1 MELPWSDVVVV
12 IVDVVNSSVFN
23 DSSAIF
29 NNLEVNSIV
38 VDWIKLIAIV
48 VVDGIIIEVV
58 LFIVVVDCSVVVVVD
73 VPNCSS

>member
-1 MELPWSDVVVV
+1 VVV

-38 VDWIKLIAIV
+38 VDRIKLIAIVVV

-73 VPNCSS
+73 VPNC

>member
-1 MELPWSDVVVV
+1 MKLLWSDVVVV
-12 IVDVVNSSVFN
+12 IVDAVNSSVFN

-38 VDWIKLIAIV
+38 VDWIKLIVVV

-58 LFIVVVDCSVVVVVD
+58 LFIFVVDCSVVVVVD

>member
-1 MELPWSDVVVV
+1 MKLLWSDVVVV
-12 IVDVVNSSVFN
+12 IVDAVNSSVFN

-38 VDWIKLIAIV
+38 VDWIKLIVVV

-73 VPNCSS
+73 VPNWSS